1 MFLVEMHYKI
11 AAAVHHRHKCHR
23 LAGIEVLI
31 SIIGHRAA
39 VSSTFKELVNAVLH
53 NLSRQLKYTSMLKS
67 LEELMGSII
76 FCLVASGVSFAL
88 AEGNEWINAPKV
100 VECLGSY
107 GRKYGLLTKSGM
119 MICDKMLMGSLW
131 IICCCIVLWLERLW
145 NNFLVQLTPFTEPS
159 GYMEKKDWECV
170 QTRNLLLS
178 YITGHG

>member
-119 MICDKMLMGSLW
+119 MICDKML
-131 IICCCIVLWLERLW
+131 LW